1 MLKIGII
8 IGSTRPGRRAPEVAT
23 WLLDIANTRSDAAFE
38 IIDIK
43 DFDLPVLDE
52 PMPPSMGKYA
62 QKHTKKW
69 AATIDALDGFVF
81 VTPEYN
87 HSISGALK
95 NAIDF
100 VYREWNNKAA
110 GFVSYG
116 TTGGA
121 RAVEH
126 LRGIMAEVQVADV
139 RAHVSLSLFTDYESF
154 SAFTPAPRHVDQAEN
169 DARSTRGVERRA
181 EDRARSEGGGR
192 GLERFRF
199 SLSRKIALTLGLFA
213 IPDGKPVPGFPGLL

>member
-1 MLKIGII
+1 MLRIAII
-8 IGSTRPGRRAPEVAT
+8 VGSTRPNRSSPQVAQWVLDLARKRGDAT
-23 WLLDIANTRSDAAFE
+23 YEIVDIA
-38 IIDIK
+38 

-52 PMPPSMGKYA
+52 PMPPSMGNYA
-62 QKHTKKW
+62 HEHTKRW
-69 AATIDALDGFVF
+69 SETIASYDGFVF

-100 VYREWNNKAA
+100 IYREWNNKAA

-116 TTGGA
+116 STGGA

-139 RAHVSLSLFTDYESF
+139 RAHVSMSMYTDFENWSVLK
-154 SAFTPAPRHVDQAEN
+154 PDPRHVQQLGVLLDQLVAWSR
-169 DARSTRGVERRA
+169 AMQGVRA
-181 EDRARSEGGGR
+181 EKQA
-192 GLERFRF
+192 
-199 SLSRKIALTLGLFA
+199 AA
-213 IPDGKPVPGFPGLL
+213 A

>member
-1 MLKIGII
+1 MVKIGII
-8 IGSTRPGRRAPEVAT
+8 VGSTRPGRRAPALAN
-23 WLLDIANTRSDAAFE
+23 WLLDIAKKRTDATFE
-38 IIDIK
+38 IIDIQEY
-43 DFDLPVLDE
+43 DLPVLDE
-52 PMPPSMGKYA
+52 PMPPSMGKYTQA
-62 QKHTKKW
+62 HTKKW
-69 AATIDALDGFVF
+69 AEKINSLDGFIF

-100 VYREWNNKAA
+100 IYAEWINKAA

-139 RAHVSLSLFTDYESF
+139 RAHVSLGLFTDFVNFGELKPAEWHLN
-154 SAFTPAPRHVDQAEN
+154 SANAMLDQLVNWAGALKTLRQQLAEK
-169 DARSTRGVERRA
+169 AKA
-181 EDRARSEGGGR
+181 A
-192 GLERFRF
+192 
-199 SLSRKIALTLGLFA
+199 
-213 IPDGKPVPGFPGLL
+213 

>member
-1 MLKIGII
+1 MLRIGII
-8 IGSTRPGRRAPEVAT
+8 IGSTRPNRRAPQVAD
-23 WLLDIANTRSDAAFE
+23 WILDIARQRKDASFE
-38 IIDIK
+38 LIDIK
-43 DFDLPVLDE
+43 DYDLPVLDE
-52 PMPPSMGKYA
+52 PMPPSMGNYA
-62 QKHTKKW
+62 QEHTRKW
-69 AATIDALDGFVF
+69 AARIDALDGFIF

-100 VYREWNNKAA
+100 LYKEWNNKAA

-139 RAHVSLSLFTDYESF
+139 RAHVSLSLFTDYENF
-154 SAFTPAPRHVDQAEN
+154 TAFKPAEYHVNQSNTMLDQLVAW
-169 DARSTRGVERRA
+169 AA
-181 EDRARSEGGGR
+181 
-192 GLERFRF
+192 
-199 SLSRKIALTLGLFA
+199 AL
-213 IPDGKPVPGFPGLL
+213 KPLREQQQAKAA

>member
-8 IGSTRPGRRAPEVAT
+8 IGSTRPGRRAPEVAQ
-23 WLLDIANTRSDAAFE
+23 WIYDIAVKKGGADYE
-38 IIDIK
+38 IVDIK
-43 DFDLPVLDE
+43 DYDLPVLDE
-52 PMPPSMGKYA
+52 EVPPSMGKYA
-62 QKHTKKW
+62 QPHTLKW
-69 AATIDALDGFVF
+69 AEKVASLDGFIF

-100 VYREWNNKAA
+100 VYAEWINKAA

-139 RAHVSLSLFTDYESF
+139 RAHVSLGLFTDFVNFAELK
-154 SAFTPAPRHVDQAEN
+154 PAPWHLQQADTMLDQLLNWSRAMK
-169 DARSTRGVERRA
+169 TLRA
-181 EDRARSEGGGR
+181 ELAE
-192 GLERFRF
+192 
-199 SLSRKIALTLGLFA
+199 KAKA
-213 IPDGKPVPGFPGLL
+213 A

>member
-1 MLKIGII
+1 MLRIGII
-8 IGSTRPGRRAPEVAT
+8 VGSTRPGRRAPALAEWV
-23 WLLDIANTRSDAAFE
+23 LDIAKERKDAAFE
-38 IIDIK
+38 IVDIG
-43 DFDLPVLDE
+43 DYDLPVLDE
-52 PMPPSMGKYA
+52 PMPPSMGNYA
-62 QKHTKKW
+62 QAHTKKW
-69 AATIDALDGFVF
+69 AAKVDSLDGFVF

-100 VYREWNNKAA
+100 VYAEWNNKAA

-139 RAHVSLSLFTDYESF
+139 RAHVSLSLFTDYENF
-154 SAFTPAPRHVDQAEN
+154 AVFKPADWHLAQVNTMLDQLVAW
-169 DARSTRGVERRA
+169 AG
-181 EDRARSEGGGR
+181 
-192 GLERFRF
+192 
-199 SLSRKIALTLGLFA
+199 ALKAVRQKNLA
-213 IPDGKPVPGFPGLL
+213 VAA

>member
-8 IGSTRPGRRAPEVAT
+8 VGSTRPGRRAPALAQWV
-23 WLLDIANTRSDAAFE
+23 LDIASKRNDASFE
-38 IIDIK
+38 IIDIEE
-43 DFDLPVLDE
+43 FDLPVLDE
-52 PMPPSMGKYA
+52 PMPPSMGNYSHA
-62 QKHTKKW
+62 HTKRWSEK
-69 AATIDALDGFVF
+69 INSLDGFIF

-100 VYREWNNKAA
+100 IYREWNNKAA

-139 RAHVSLSLFTDYESF
+139 RAHVSLSLFTDYVNFVE
-154 SAFTPAPRHVDQAEN
+154 FTPAQWHFGQLNTMLDQLVSWSGALKTVREQ
-169 DARSTRGVERRA
+169 
-181 EDRARSEGGGR
+181 
-192 GLERFRF
+192 
-199 SLSRKIALTLGLFA
+199 SLKAA
-213 IPDGKPVPGFPGLL
+213 A

>member
-8 IGSTRPGRRAPEVAT
+8 IGSTRPGRRAPQLAQWIYDLAVKKGGAEYE
-23 WLLDIANTRSDAAFE
+23 L
-38 IIDIK
+38 IDIQ
-43 DFDLPVLDE
+43 DYDLPVLDE
-52 PMPPSMGKYA
+52 PIPASQGKYS
-62 QKHTKKW
+62 QPHTKKW
-69 AATIDALDGFVF
+69 AAKIDSLDGFIF

-100 VYREWNNKAA
+100 IYAEWINKAA

-139 RAHVSLSLFTDYESF
+139 RAHISLSLFTDFVNF
-154 SAFTPAPRHVDQAEN
+154 SDFKPHDWHLGQANAMLDQLINWSGAMKTL
-169 DARSTRGVERRA
+169 RQQL
-181 EDRARSEGGGR
+181 SE
-192 GLERFRF
+192 
-199 SLSRKIALTLGLFA
+199 KAKA
-213 IPDGKPVPGFPGLL
+213 A

>member
-1 MLKIGII
+1 MLRIGII
-8 IGSTRPGRRAPEVAT
+8 VGSTRPGRRAPALAEWV
-23 WLLDIANTRSDAAFE
+23 LDIAKERKDAAFE
-38 IIDIK
+38 IVDIG
-43 DFDLPVLDE
+43 DYDLPVLDE
-52 PMPPSMGKYA
+52 PMPPSMGNYA
-62 QKHTKKW
+62 QEHTKKW
-69 AATIDALDGFVF
+69 AAKIASLDGFVF

-100 VYREWNNKAA
+100 VYAEWNNKAA

-139 RAHVSLSLFTDYESF
+139 RAHVSLSLFTDFENF
-154 SAFTPAPRHVDQAEN
+154 STFKPADWHLVQVNTMLDQLVLWSGALKTVREQQL
-169 DARSTRGVERRA
+169 A
-181 EDRARSEGGGR
+181 
-192 GLERFRF
+192 
-199 SLSRKIALTLGLFA
+199 IAA
-213 IPDGKPVPGFPGLL
+213 